1 MISRTTRNNIDCKA
15 VSELQVLYEDNHLIA
30 VNKRPGDIVQGDK
43 TGDEPL
49 SEIVKRYIGSKYQK
63 PGAVF
68 LGTIHRIDRPVSGVV
83 LFARTSKAL
92 ERMNEQ
98 FRSREVQKTYW
109 AVTQQIPNPVEG
121 KLVHYLLK
129 KESLNKSF
137 ASLQETQG
145 SSRCELDYRVLAST
159 ERYTLLQV
167 LPLTGRHHQIRVQL
181 SAIGCPIK
189 GDLKYGAK
197 RSNPD
202 GSIHLHAR
210 KLEFLHPVT
219 KEPISIEA
227 KVPKDNLWED
237 LEKMVTSDK

>member
-1 MISRTTRNNIDCKA
+1 M
-15 VSELQVLYEDNHLIA
+15 QVLYEDNHLIA

-49 SEIVKRYIGSKYQK
+49 SEKVKRYIGDKYQK

-98 FRSREVQKTYW
+98 FREREVQKTYW
-109 AVTQQIPNPVEG
+109 AVTQNTPNPEQG
-121 KLVHYLLK
+121 KLVHYLVK

-137 ASLQETQG
+137 ASIDAKPG
-145 SSRCELDYRVLAST
+145 SSRCELDYRVLAAT
-159 ERYTLLQV
+159 ERYTLVEV

-181 SAIGCPIK
+181 STIGCPIK

-210 KLEFLHPVT
+210 KLEFIHPISKLPVT
-219 KEPISIEA
+219 ITAE
-227 KVPKDNLWED
+227 VPKDNLWLD
-237 LEKMVTSDK
+237 LSRMAEG

>member
-1 MISRTTRNNIDCKA
+1 MINPYG
-15 VSELQVLYEDNHLIA
+15 VSDITVIYEDNHLIA
-30 VNKRPGDIVQGDK
+30 VNKKSGDIVQGDK

-49 SEIVKRYIGSKYQK
+49 SEKVKKYIADKYQK

-68 LGTIHRIDRPVSGVV
+68 LGTIHRLDRPVSGVV

-98 FRSREVQKTYW
+98 FRNREVQKTYW
-109 AVTQQIPNPVEG
+109 AVTQNTPNPESG
-121 KLVHYLLK
+121 KLIHHLVK
-129 KESLNKSF
+129 NESLNKSF
-137 ASLQETQG
+137 AYDSPQKNTSE
-145 SSRCELDYRVLAST
+145 CELDYRVIAKSD
-159 ERYTLLQV
+159 RYTLIEV
-167 LPLTGRHHQIRVQL
+167 KPLTGRHHQIRVQL
-181 SAIGCPIK
+181 STIGCPIK

-219 KEPISIEA
+219 KNPVTIIA
-227 KVPKDNLWED
+227 GVPNENLWKS
-237 LEKMVTSDK
+237 LEGMDN

>member
-1 MISRTTRNNIDCKA
+1 M
-15 VSELQVLYEDNHLIA
+15 SELQVLYEDNHLIA

-159 ERYTLLQV
+159 ERYTLVQV